1 MIKRLFLRYSPA
13 TSSLF
18 VEKKLSDGT
27 FIKGLLNPRC
37 FSEET
42 QTSVSCSSL
51 STSLFLLEGMT
62 QLPDGRVYY
71 GKYDAEK
78 GFPLPGSRLEE
89 DGDLYEGSFNAKWQR
104 EGSGKAWLADGTYYE
119 GLFDQDELVNG
130 TVRVPQGIHE
140 VTFKGSLKDESFV
153 QGRLTSNEYVYEG
166 FFHNNEPDGKGKLV
180 FVDTGA
186 EQEGTFRNGKLHGS
200 NCKMKLPSGYV
211 YVGDFLDGHIRYGK
225 LFTPT
230 YTYEG
235 EFNEH
240 GRAHGTG
247 VQTYLIQEPRLIFT
261 GIWNQGAMIQGS
273 VADEY
278 GVPVDWRNDHETQRN
293 ILGNGDLQ
301 EGEEHI
307 AMNSYCSA
315 KLKEADILHREMQKS
330 YAEDAAKVEK
340 STGHFPSK
348 MDLRYE
354 GSIREEQEHLHLSS
368 NKQLHDLEQCRI
380 RNQVKSSSLA
390 KNAIT
395 TVNAEQVAVSL
406 DENMAKINFSRQ
418 CGAIELS
425 AQRAEEQLNRFLR
438 SFPGRSQQTSILD
451 EEDDEEDEKKEKNM
465 MENQIEEDGTDEG
478 DKMDKIKSEQTV
490 ADANKNSSTASTSF
504 RLKIHGNSP
513 WKSFT
518 PPDPSASSF
527 HHSTS

>member
-1 MIKRLFLRYSPA
+1 MIKRLLLKYSPA
-13 TSSLF
+13 SSSFF

-27 FIKGLLNPRC
+27 FIKGILNPRC
-37 FSEET
+37 LSEEI

-51 STSLFLLEGMT
+51 FTSPALLEGMT

-71 GKYDAEK
+71 GKYHPEK

-89 DGDLYEGSFNAKWQR
+89 DGDLYEGSFNTKWQR

-119 GLFDQDELVNG
+119 GLFDQDELVEG

-140 VTFKGSLKDESFV
+140 VVFKGSLKDESFI

-166 FFHNNEPDGKGKLV
+166 SFHNNEPNGKGKLI
-180 FVDTGA
+180 FIDTRA

-200 NCKMKLPSGYV
+200 DCKMKLPSGYV

-301 EGEEHI
+301 VGEENI

-315 KLKEADILHREMQKS
+315 KLKEADNLHQEMQKS
-330 YAEDAAKVEK
+330 YAEDAGKVEK
-340 STGHFPSK
+340 NTGYFPSK

-354 GSIREEQEHLHLSS
+354 GSIREEQEQLHLSS
-368 NKQLHDLEQCRI
+368 NKQLQDLDQCRI
-380 RNQVKSSSLA
+380 RNQVKSSGLA
-390 KNAIT
+390 KDAIAKVST
-395 TVNAEQVAVSL
+395 EQKFVSF

-418 CGAIELS
+418 CGATELS
-425 AQRAEEQLNRFLR
+425 AQRAEEQLSRFLR
-438 SFPGRSQQTSILD
+438 SFPGRSQQTTILD
-451 EEDDEEDEKKEKNM
+451 EDDDEEDEKKEETM
-465 MENQIEEDGTDEG
+465 MKKRKEGGGTEET
-478 DKMDKIKSEQTV
+478 DKMKEVKSGNSV
-490 ADANKNSSTASTSF
+490 AGANKSSSAPSTSF
-504 RLKIHGNSP
+504 KLKIHGNPP

-518 PPDPSASSF
+518 PPDPSASSL
-527 HHSTS
+527 HPTIS